1 MDKASVP
8 DDPPDWST
16 DCDWSQLQADM
27 LLRIV
32 GTLEIPDLFSSG
44 AVCRSWHLIY
54 LEARRFRLCSPKQS
68 PCLVY
73 SSGDRD
79 ADTVTLHNMSTNKLY
94 HVTLSEPAFR
104 TRHVMGSSHGWL
116 ITADERS
123 NLILVNPATGA
134 QIAMP
139 PPETMNNVRLR
150 YTEEGVLDGYDVLY
164 MDILSS
170 DFDTETEPYH
180 LTLEEARF
188 FFYERVVLSCDPSQ
202 GNCMVVGD
210 TKWTWIGGKGNCWE
224 YQDILYNNNDGL
236 FYGVRGEG
244 QVDSINLNGTSAEV
258 KVILKSI
265 ISYQAHS
272 RYIVQAP
279 WGDFFQ
285 IWRHDKYKKENG
297 RTEWVADKFF
307 VYKID
312 FVGQKIIKTNNLQ
325 DHAMFIGFNNSFLLP
340 VKDFPALVPN
350 SIYHTD
356 DLLDYI
362 YIYCHRFSLRQ
373 VVIFN
378 MEDGSFIELSP
389 PSSNSRLNWPPPV
402 WIQPSLA

>member
-202 GNCMVVGD
+202 GNCMV
-210 TKWTWIGGKGNCWE
+210 
-224 YQDILYNNNDGL
+224 L
-236 FYGVRGEG
+236 
-244 QVDSINLNGTSAEV
+244 
-258 KVILKSI
+258 
-265 ISYQAHS
+265 
-272 RYIVQAP
+272 
-279 WGDFFQ
+279 
-285 IWRHDKYKKENG
+285 
-297 RTEWVADKFF
+297 
-307 VYKID
+307 
-312 FVGQKIIKTNNLQ
+312 
-325 DHAMFIGFNNSFLLP
+325 
-340 VKDFPALVPN
+340 
-350 SIYHTD
+350 
-356 DLLDYI
+356 
-362 YIYCHRFSLRQ
+362 
-373 VVIFN
+373 
-378 MEDGSFIELSP
+378 
-389 PSSNSRLNWPPPV
+389 
-402 WIQPSLA
+402 